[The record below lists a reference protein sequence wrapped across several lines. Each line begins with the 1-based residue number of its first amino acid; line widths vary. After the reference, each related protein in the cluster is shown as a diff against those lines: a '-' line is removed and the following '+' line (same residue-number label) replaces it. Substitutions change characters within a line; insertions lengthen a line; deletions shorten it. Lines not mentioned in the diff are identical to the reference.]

1 MLEHSTLQ
9 TVFQHYEKFVRNGMP
24 KDGGRFLAGL
34 QEAG

>member
-1 MLEHSTLQ
+1 MLYR
-9 TVFQHYEKFVRNGMP
+9 HYGKFIRNRMR